1 MIKVYL
7 EASINNGNIITPF
20 WTNTSSVTV
29 SISFSGTTATCSG
42 IIDGFS
48 GTTKITADFVL
59 ERKNSNGTYT
69 VVKTFPTKTA
79 NSASLRFSD
88 TATITTGYTYRLSVS
103 ATVTRNGT
111 NETVSGWVEKK
122 A

>member
-7 EASINNGNIITPF
+7 GASINNGNIITPF

-29 SISFSGTTATCSG
+29 SIS
-42 IIDGFS
+42 FS

-69 VVKTFPTKTA
+69 VVKTFPTKTT

-88 TATITTGYTYRLSVS
+88 TATITTGYTYRLSLS